1 MHYKFHKAY
10 IELTNICGLSC
21 SFCPSKNTN
30 SQIMSLKLFEDILLQ
45 LKPYTNNIA
54 FHVFGDPLT
63 LSNLKDY
70 LDISY
75 KYNFKVHITTTGYY
89 LNRFNLELFLHKAIK
104 QINFSLNSYN
114 KNEMKISLEEYLEP
128 MFKLCDLKLKNKIHN
143 FINFRLWN
151 IDENNSENDF
161 NNKVFSLLSRKF
173 NKNLSDIDFNKS
185 IRLEN
190 QILIDFDKY
199 FQWPSLSHTEQS
211 NGYCHGLLSQIAFLS
226 SGVVVPCCLDS
237 FGCIN
242 LGNIH
247 NSSLNEILQSKK
259 AIDIVNG
266 FKNNLAVEELCK
278 KCTFKN
284 RFVEKK
290 ALDKLN
296 LSHIIVETEKNCN
309 TYV

>member
-1 MHYKFHKAY
+1 MHYKFHKVY

-21 SFCPSKNTN
+21 SFCPTKDMS
-30 SQIMSLKLFEDILLQ
+30 SQTMSLDLFEKILLQ
-45 LKPYTNNIA
+45 LQPYTNDIA

-63 LSNLKDY
+63 LSNLENY

-75 KYNFKVHITTTGYY
+75 KYKFKVHITTTGYY

-128 MFKLCDLKLKNKIHN
+128 IFHLCDIKLKNKIHN

-151 IDENNSENDF
+151 LDEKNSENNF
-161 NNKVFSLLSRKF
+161 NSKVFAILSQKF
-173 NKNLSDIDFNKS
+173 NINLSKIDFNKPT
-185 IRLEN
+185 RLEN

-211 NGYCHGLLSQIAFLS
+211 DGYCHGLSSQIAILS
-226 SGVVVPCCLDS
+226 SGSVVPCCLDS
-237 FGCIN
+237 FGCID
-242 LGNIH
+242 LGNLK
-247 NSSLNEILQSKK
+247 NCSLKDILQSKK

-284 RFVEKK
+284 RFNKG
-290 ALDKLN
+290 
-296 LSHIIVETEKNCN
+296 
-309 TYV
+309 